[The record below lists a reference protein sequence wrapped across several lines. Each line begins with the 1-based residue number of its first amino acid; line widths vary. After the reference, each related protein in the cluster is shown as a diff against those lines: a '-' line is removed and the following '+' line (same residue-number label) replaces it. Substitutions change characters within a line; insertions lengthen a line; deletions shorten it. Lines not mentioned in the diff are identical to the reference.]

1 MLYLSKLYKTFVIQ
15 GSRLCSW
22 VEGGG
27 GANFFGRLYR
37 RRSLLDKDI
46 CVDDYSLQIYRKN
59 RVKIK
64 KSWKITV
71 QKMFFVFSRFVIFRF
86 SYKEFSVQCH
96 SIHLVFFLFNR
107 AHQDAGHHRA
117 LFLNKLWLYYI
128 YRDLCSWTPIFA
140 HFVSHWT
147 CEPFFSTKKVKI
159 KKKGSVVPCIL
170 MCSIKQKK
178 TKLIE
183 WHWTENSLY
192 EKWLKNRLFFLV

>member
-1 MLYLSKLYKTFVIQ
+1 MSWWLFSSNIPKKSCKNKKILKNYSSKNVFRFFSICDFSILIQ
-15 GSRLCSW
+15 GILGPVSF
-22 VEGGG
+22 
-27 GANFFGRLYR
+27 NP
-37 RRSLLDKDI
+37 
-46 CVDDYSLQIYRKN
+46 
-59 RVKIK
+59 
-64 KSWKITV
+64 
-71 QKMFFVFSRFVIFRF
+71 FS
-86 SYKEFSVQCH
+86 
-96 SIHLVFFLFNR
+96 FFLFER
-107 AHQDAGHHRA
+107 AYRDAGHQRA